1 VEELWAPTAHIATAL
16 GGHATVPVNTIR
28 LPVAPAPA
36 EPRTRTDLGLDEGP
50 FLFLFSFDYLSV
62 AERKNALGVI
72 AAFRAAF
79 SGGEGAQLVIKCIN
93 SEHNPDYHARVRS
106 AVADHPD
113 VRLIDGYMSPT
124 DNRSLSAACD
134 CYVSLHRAEGFGL
147 GMAEAMWNGKP
158 AIATGYSGNL
168 DFMTAENSL
177 LVDHELVPIGEGFDP
192 YPADGVWAQPS
203 VEHAAA
209 HMRRVFEDRE
219 FAARLGATAAADIRR
234 THSAAAAGE
243 ILAERLELIRATG
256 RARPGGWSTYT
267 RSPALA
273 ALPLKLEQGPN
284 DVSRDNRHPA
294 REYAR
299 RTALRA
305 MRPYTVYQ
313 RSVNGQIAAAL
324 KELSENLTDVRHES
338 AAELARILAEVRS
351 ATDLRGLQAQLEA
364 QARRID
370 ELERRLA
377 DAESHSGSPAAGR
390 R

>member
-1 VEELWAPTAHIATAL
+1 
-16 GGHATVPVNTIR
+16 
-28 LPVAPAPA
+28 
-36 EPRTRTDLGLDEGP
+36 
-50 FLFLFSFDYLSV
+50 
-62 AERKNALGVI
+62 
-72 AAFRAAF
+72 
-79 SGGEGAQLVIKCIN
+79 
-93 SEHNPDYHARVRS
+93 
-106 AVADHPD
+106 
-113 VRLIDGYMSPT
+113 
-124 DNRSLSAACD
+124 
-134 CYVSLHRAEGFGL
+134 
-147 GMAEAMWNGKP
+147 
-158 AIATGYSGNL
+158 
-168 DFMTAENSL
+168 
-177 LVDHELVPIGEGFDP
+177 
-192 YPADGVWAQPS
+192 
-203 VEHAAA
+203 
-209 HMRRVFEDRE
+209 
-219 FAARLGATAAADIRR
+219 
-234 THSAAAAGE
+234 
-243 ILAERLELIRATG
+243 
-256 RARPGGWSTYT
+256 
-267 RSPALA
+267 
-273 ALPLKLEQGPN
+273 LKLDQGPN